1 LTSSGAPTSWLQL
14 PTLGDEHRE
23 EKRIAVLVL
32 GAALLVAGAYSVLT
46 PPPDP
51 WYRQLAL
58 LGVAFAVWRARRGE
72 FGWAALIL
80 PLATGS
86 VVLDTILRGFGLHDV
101 TILGLPLV
109 MTVAGVLVGGRGAL
123 AFGALAMGAAALAY
137 HAEAS
142 GWLVTPWSAQL
153 EADALAVAL
162 LLLAVNA
169 VALAV
174 LIGRLHRSLERSRAQ
189 AVALRASEARWRSLI
204 LDAPLT
210 LIGIDEQTRITFTN
224 LAAGPSLS
232 LLGRDVHELFEGE
245 HLLAARDAI
254 ARCVGDGAA
263 TAFEAEMGTGPGD
276 RWWYSVHAGPVHV
289 DGRIAGATLV
299 CIDVMERHR
308 ARQERE
314 ALIRAL
320 AERNAELQTFTYTVS
335 HDLRSPLV
343 TITGFLEPIVAAAR
357 SGRLDQVETDVA
369 RVRRAADRMAQLLS
383 DLLELSRVGRVDAE
397 PQRFLFA
404 EAVAEAAEQVAGQI
418 SARGAELV
426 IAPDLP
432 EVVAPRRRVVQLVQN
447 LLENAVKFA
456 GDAAVP
462 RIEVGA
468 WAGEEGPV
476 LFVRDNGIG
485 IAAEDQERAFGLFE
499 RLDPQVAGTG
509 FGLSLARRIVESV
522 GGRIWVESEGRGHG
536 ATFCFTLPTAGPD
549 GDR

>member
-1 LTSSGAPTSWLQL
+1 MASTGTSPPWLRL
-14 PTLGDEHRE
+14 PALGDEHLE
-23 EKRIAVLVL
+23 EKRLAILVL
-32 GAALLVAGAYSVLT
+32 GSALLIAGTYSTLT

-51 WYRQLAL
+51 WYRQAAL
-58 LGVAFAVWRARRGE
+58 LGVAFALWRAWFGE
-72 FGWAALIL
+72 FLWAAAIL
-80 PLATGS
+80 PVATGS

-109 MTVAGVLVGGRGAL
+109 MTIAGVLVGGRGAL
-123 AFGALAMGAAALAY
+123 VFGALAMGVATLAY
-137 HAEAS
+137 FAEAS
-142 GWLVTPWSAQL
+142 GYLVTPWSAQL
-153 EADALAVAL
+153 ESDALVVAL

-174 LIGRLHRSLERSRAQ
+174 LIGRLHRSLSRSQAQ
-189 AVALRASEARWRSLI
+189 AAALKASEARWRSLI

-210 LIGIDEQTRITFTN
+210 LIGLDARARITFTN
-224 LAAGPSLS
+224 LSAGPSLS
-232 LLGRDVHELFEGE
+232 LLGRDVHELFDGE
-245 HLLAARDAI
+245 HQRTARDAI
-254 ARCVGDGAA
+254 SRCLGHGEA

-289 DGRIAGATLV
+289 DGRIDGATLV

-343 TITGFLEPIVAAAR
+343 TITGFLSMIVAAAR
-357 SGRLDQVETDVA
+357 AGRIEEVETDVA
-369 RVRRAADRMAQLLS
+369 RVRRAADRMAQLLT
-383 DLLELSRVGRVDAE
+383 DLLELSRVGRVDVE
-397 PQRFLFA
+397 PQRFPFA

-418 SARGAELV
+418 SARGADLV
-426 IAPDLP
+426 VAADLP
-432 EVVAPRRRVVQLVQN
+432 TVVAPRRRVVQLLQN

-456 GDAAVP
+456 GDATPP
-462 RIEVGA
+462 RIEIGVWPGDA
-468 WAGEEGPV
+468 GPV

-499 RLDPQVAGTG
+499 RLDPRIEGTG

-522 GGRIWVESEGRGHG
+522 GGRIWVESEGRGRG
-536 ATFCFTLPTAGPD
+536 ATFCFTLPAADAEGAG
-549 GDR
+549 